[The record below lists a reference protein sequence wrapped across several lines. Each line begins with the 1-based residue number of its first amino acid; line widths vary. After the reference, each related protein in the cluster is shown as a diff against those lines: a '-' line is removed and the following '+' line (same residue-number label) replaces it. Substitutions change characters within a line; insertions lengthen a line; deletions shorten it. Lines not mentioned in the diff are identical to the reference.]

1 MSNAARLE
9 KLAALPGMLTAVP
22 LAKYTTFAVGG
33 PAAFFIK
40 TNDMTL
46 VQQAAQLA
54 RAADLPVIA
63 LGGGSNTLVADKG
76 FSGLVVQLESQRC
89 DVGDDGTIS
98 ADAGVT
104 LSRVVRAAIGKG
116 FGGLEFAIGIP
127 GSFGGALAGNAGTG
141 GHGITELA
149 KHVTYLSPEGELK
162 TAERAELDVSYRYTR
177 FKYSQDIILAGTLQV
192 EPNAA
197 VDIQARVKEAL
208 NRRSW
213 QPKGAWCAGC
223 VFKNPVGNHAGKLI
237 QDAGLKGKKIG
248 GAMVSADHANFI
260 VNTGTATAEDIIIL
274 ISYVKQQVRDT
285 FGVQLEEEIRYLGF
299 DALNPTQL

>member
-9 KLAALPGMLTAVP
+9 KLAALPGMLTDVP

-33 PAAFFIK
+33 PAAFLIK
-40 TNDMTL
+40 TNDTTI
-46 VQQAAQLA
+46 VQHAVQLA
-54 RAADLPVIA
+54 RAADVPVVA
-63 LGGGSNTLVADKG
+63 LGGGSNTLVADQG
-76 FSGLVVQLESQRC
+76 FAGLVVQLESQRC
-89 DVGDDGTIS
+89 EVGDDGSIS

-149 KHVTYLSPEGELK
+149 KQVTYLSPEGVLK

-197 VDIQARVKEAL
+197 VDIQAKVKEAL

-223 VFKNPVGNHAGKLI
+223 VFKNPIGNHAGKLI

-248 GAMVSADHANFI
+248 GAMVSSDHANF
-260 VNTGTATAEDIIIL
+260 VMNTGTATAEDIVIL
-274 ISYVKQQVRDT
+274 ISYIKQQVRDK

-299 DALNPTQL
+299 DATNPTQV